1 MKKLQ
6 EGIYYRRD
14 QFDATVV
21 KNDTFAAVFLRF
33 ADNLTSSKA
42 MEHLQDLWLMYR
54 DLKRG
59 ILRDLPSQRVSSG
72 DLKILIGFGPRIF
85 SVQGI
90 VRKIPRDLKERQFC
104 MPVRGKSILEGSG
117 IKFCEQPTNQGISE
131 HIMIQFVSKSQL
143 AAYRAVAE
151 TWKHVKRIEPPNM
164 ALSFTTFF
172 TGFQRDDGRS
182 WLGFHD
188 EVSNMKNATER
199 KKAIVIDI
207 RNNNL
212 IPQDYW
218 TAGGTYIAFM
228 RLRIDLAAWEA
239 IERRKQEILI
249 GRDKLSGVPLIGV
262 DRNGNPIKRIGCP
275 PHSKIRTFDKRYHDH
290 PDYFQIP
297 DFLSTRRSKI
307 DANASVRLLS
317 QSHIGRTRHM
327 DRIKSCD
334 PASRRIFRQGF
345 EFIEPSY
352 SESHGHLQFG
362 LNFISFQN
370 DPSRLLF
377 ILTDPNWL
385 GNSNFGGA
393 GNIYGLKNFLTVQA
407 GGIFFVPPVEKPFPG
422 ASIFRR

>member
-14 QFDATVV
+14 QFNTTAV
-21 KNDTFAAVFLRF
+21 KNDSFAAVFLRF
-33 ADNLTSSKA
+33 ADSLTSSEIL
-42 MEHLQDLWLMYR
+42 EHLQGLWHMYR

-59 ILRDLPSQRVSSG
+59 IVSDLPGQRVSAG
-72 DLKILIGFGPRIF
+72 DLDILIGYGPKIFRI
-85 SVQGI
+85 QGM
-90 VRKIPRDLKERQFC
+90 VKKIPRDLKERQFLN
-104 MPVRGKSILEGSG
+104 PVRGKSILEGSG
-117 IKFCEQPTNQGISE
+117 IKYCEQPTNLGITE

-151 TWKHVKRIEPPNM
+151 TWKHIKRIEPPNT
-164 ALSFTTFF
+164 ALSLTTFF

-188 EVSNMKNATER
+188 EVSNMKNAGER
-199 KKAIVIDI
+199 RKAIVIDNM
-207 RNNNL
+207 NNDL

-218 TAGGTYIAFM
+218 TAGGTYLAFL
-228 RLRIDLAAWEA
+228 RLRIDLAAWET
-239 IERRKQEILI
+239 IERRNQEILI
-249 GRDKLSGVPLIGV
+249 GRDKLNGIPLVGI
-262 DRNGNPIKRIGCP
+262 DRNGNPLKRIGCP
-275 PHSKIRTFDKRYHDH
+275 PSSEIRSFDKTYHEH
-290 PDYFQIP
+290 PNYFQMP
-297 DFLSTRRSKI
+297 TVTSSRKSMI
-307 DANASVRLLS
+307 DVNASVRLLS

-352 SESHGHLQFG
+352 SDPHMPVRFG

-385 GNSNFGGA
+385 GSSNFGGA
-393 GNIYGLKNFLTVQA
+393 RGIRGMKNFLTVQA
-407 GGIFFVPPVEKPFPG
+407 CGIFFVPPIEKPFPG
-422 ASIFRR
+422 ASMFR